1 VATCKPFCQFS
12 WKEILIVSA
21 AYDEGV
27 KVKTHAVKDMVNAVG
42 RIAVSRIHI
51 CTLDDG
57 RRFMRGEYND
67 LGAIVDDSA
76 VYLAF
81 GFL

>member
-1 VATCKPFCQFS
+1 V
-12 WKEILIVSA
+12 ILIVSV

-27 KVKTHAVKDMVNAVG
+27 KVKTHAVKNLVNAVG

-57 RRFMRGEYND
+57 RQFVRMEYD
-67 LGAIVDDSA
+67 DIGAIVDDRALSL
-76 VYLAF
+76 VS
-81 GFL
+81 

>member
-1 VATCKPFCQFS
+1 M
-12 WKEILIVSA
+12 
-21 AYDEGV
+21 
-27 KVKTHAVKDMVNAVG
+27 KTHAVKDMVNAVG